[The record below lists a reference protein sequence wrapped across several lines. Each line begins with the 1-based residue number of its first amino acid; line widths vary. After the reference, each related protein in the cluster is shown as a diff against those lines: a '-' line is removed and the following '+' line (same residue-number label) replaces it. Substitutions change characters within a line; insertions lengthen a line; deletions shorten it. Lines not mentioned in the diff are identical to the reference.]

1 MITAFRERLCG
12 QRERERK
19 RSLLGFLVWRRCF
32 VGWFERVRVGI
43 GGGELLRMK
52 SESANALLLYL
63 SLLLLLLLRLR
74 SRR

>member
-19 RSLLGFLVWRRCF
+19 RRLLGFLVWRSCF

-63 SLLLLLLLRLR
+63 SLLLLLLRLR